1 MRKLID
7 KAYLI
12 YLILSMPEVSQSPV
26 RTGRKQAK
34 EVKNACKVISRQIHT
49 INKTRK
55 LREIKNKRYRV

>member
-1 MRKLID
+1 MKNLID

-26 RTGRKQAK
+26 GAGRKQAK
-34 EVKNACKVISRQIHT
+34 KVRNTCKVISRQVHI

-55 LREIKNKRYRV
+55 LREIKNKRYRI